1 MAELLKQVY
10 GDRLKTIILY
20 GSVARGAQT
29 EGSDVDI
36 MVLIDGTDAQLREY
50 DERLSDVSTD
60 MALKYMTVFSIIDVK
75 YQEYQEWKTV
85 SPFYKNVDQ
94 EGVVVYAALE
104 GNLVPV
110 SAGAGKKR
118 ICRLL
123 VWTTNPGCSRP
134 RLIVPTMR
142 FSIVFGQ

>member
-1 MAELLKQVY
+1 MEKIKDEKLKKILQEMAELLKQVY

-20 GSVARGAQT
+20 GSVARGTQT
-29 EGSDVDI
+29 EESDVDI

-94 EGVVVYAALE
+94 EGVVVAA
-104 GNLVPV
+104 
-110 SAGAGKKR
+110 
-118 ICRLL
+118 
-123 VWTTNPGCSRP
+123 
-134 RLIVPTMR
+134 
-142 FSIVFGQ
+142 